1 MSEER
6 STRVVVRR
14 SLKVDAS
21 QLNQSLV
28 SETVEEAKL
37 ELISTQMLKQILC
50 SSDHEDRNAVRDAA
64 NTPVD
69 GVLARDTATGLFQ
82 IIADADFQTIL
93 DENEHLPKL
102 SCPVDVTIE
111 PLHDYA
117 DSENLSLVSTRALR
131 SVFADDEIVEE
142 VDPET
147 EVDMC
152 DFKPYECS

>member
-6 STRVVVRR
+6 SARVVVRR
-14 SLKVDAS
+14 SLKDATS

-28 SETVEEAKL
+28 SKTVEDAKL
-37 ELISTQMLKQILC
+37 QLISTQMLKQILC
-50 SSDHEDRNAVRDAA
+50 SSYHDDRNAIRDAA
-64 NTPVD
+64 DTSVD
-69 GVLARDTATGLFQ
+69 GVLVRDTTTGLFQ
-82 IIADADFQTIL
+82 IIADAVVQTIL
-93 DENEHLPKL
+93 DENEHLPNL
-102 SCPVDVTIE
+102 SCPVDVTME

-147 EVDMC
+147 EADIC
-152 DFKPYECS
+152 DFNSYECS